1 MKVVVA
7 LDGSGLSEHALRRM
21 TPFLQRN
28 SAEVLLVAV
37 VNPDAIHET
46 VSTWEHREM
55 ATSAPSARL
64 AMRGAPAEPQR
75 ALAEDRGQ
83 ALEAARTEAENM
95 LHRAAAN
102 SLPEFKDVSVHVA
115 WEAHASGAIIRTAE
129 QAEAD
134 LIVVGAHGRS
144 GLKHSLLGSVS
155 AELVRESPIPVVV
168 VGPKM

>member
-1 MKVVVA
+1 
-7 LDGSGLSEHALRRM
+7 
-21 TPFLQRN
+21 
-28 SAEVLLVAV
+28 
-37 VNPDAIHET
+37 
-46 VSTWEHREM
+46 
-55 ATSAPSARL
+55 
-64 AMRGAPAEPQR
+64 MRGAPAEPQR

-115 WEAHASGAIIRTAE
+115 WEARASEAIIRTAE
-129 QAEAD
+129 QADAD

-144 GLKHSLLGSVS
+144 GLKHSILGSVS